1 MKEPKQ
7 HMSPAEERAD
17 ILRQQAEGS
26 FSLSRQLA
34 EHPVSRMR
42 KRLGLHLP
50 EDHPASILAAQ
61 QGKPRP

>member
-1 MKEPKQ
+1 MKEPKK
-7 HMSPAEERAD
+7 HMPPAEERED

-42 KRLGLHLP
+42 ERGFHLP
-50 EDHPASILAAQ
+50 KDHPASILAAKR
-61 QGKPRP
+61 GLPRP